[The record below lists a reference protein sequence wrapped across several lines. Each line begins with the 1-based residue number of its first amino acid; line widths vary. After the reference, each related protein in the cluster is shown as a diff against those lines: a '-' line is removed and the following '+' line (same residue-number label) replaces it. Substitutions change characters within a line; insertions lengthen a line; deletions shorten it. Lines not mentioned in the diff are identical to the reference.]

1 MKTVKSITKKAAI
14 VLLVATILAG
24 CGTIQPQRFGKNAS
38 GAAIDTTLVDENGN
52 TKIDNSLLSQA
63 LEKIPAGELSEAE
76 ANALIFMR
84 EEEKLAHD
92 VYVALGDIWGLNIF
106 SNISQSEATHTDAV
120 KNLIDRYGLSDPAA
134 DKAPGEFVNA
144 ELQELYNQLVAQG
157 SQSLA
162 DALRVGATIEDLDIV
177 DLQTRIAQTERSD
190 IQLVYE
196 NLMKGSRNHLRSFT
210 KTLAKQTGESY
221 QPQYLEQ
228 AEFDAIINSD
238 MERGQGQGKGR

>member
-1 MKTVKSITKKAAI
+1 MKVFSKSSHVAI
-14 VLLVATILAG
+14 ALLVVIAILAG

-38 GAAIDTTLVDENGN
+38 GAVIDTTLVDEDG
-52 TKIDNSLLSQA
+52 TTTIDNSLLSQA

-134 DKAPGEFVNA
+134 DKAPGEFVNV
-144 ELQELYNQLVAQG
+144 N
-157 SQSLA
+157 
-162 DALRVGATIEDLDIV
+162 
-177 DLQTRIAQTERSD
+177 
-190 IQLVYE
+190 
-196 NLMKGSRNHLRSFT
+196 
-210 KTLAKQTGESY
+210 
-221 QPQYLEQ
+221 
-228 AEFDAIINSD
+228 
-238 MERGQGQGKGR
+238 